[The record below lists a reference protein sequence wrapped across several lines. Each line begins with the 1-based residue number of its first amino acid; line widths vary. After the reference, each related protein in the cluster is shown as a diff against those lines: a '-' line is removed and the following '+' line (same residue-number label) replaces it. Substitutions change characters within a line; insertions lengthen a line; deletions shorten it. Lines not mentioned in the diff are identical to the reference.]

1 MVYTAITV
9 KPYNLKSGGD
19 TMVIE
24 KVTLP
29 VARKIAGMTQK
40 DLAAAIHVSENTII
54 KWEKGRGEPSVSKA
68 IAIGEAVGIPYDN
81 IVFLP
86 RNTV

>member
-1 MVYTAITV
+1 
-9 KPYNLKSGGD
+9 
-19 TMVIE
+19 MVIE

-40 DLAAAIHVSENTII
+40 DLAAAIHVSESTII

-68 IAIGEAVGIPYDN
+68 IAIGKAVGIPYDN
-81 IVFLP
+81 IVFTPKYGL
-86 RNTV
+86 TVFQD